1 MLFVAKVCMAVVTG
15 MSSVMSSNESDRLLE
30 VVLAA
35 LEEMKGVN
43 VRVVDVRELTS
54 ITDRMVIVS
63 GTSTR
68 HVKALAENVILQAK
82 QHGCKPLGVEGE
94 TTADWVLVDLADVV
108 VHVMMPETRD
118 FYALEK
124 LWSVGGRNNASA

>member
-124 LWSVGGRNNASA
+124 LWSVGGRNNASV

>member
-1 MLFVAKVCMAVVTG
+1 MAQVAG
-15 MSSVMSSNESDRLLE
+15 MSNAMKSNESDRLLE

-35 LEEMKGVN
+35 LEEMKGVG

-68 HVKALAENVILQAK
+68 HVKALAENVILRAK

>member
-1 MLFVAKVCMAVVTG
+1 
-15 MSSVMSSNESDRLLE
+15 MSDLMNNIDSDRLLE

-35 LEEMKGVN
+35 LDEMKGVD
-43 VRVVDVRELTS
+43 VQVVDVRGLTS
-54 ITDRMVIVS
+54 ITDHMVVVS

-68 HVKALAENVILQAK
+68 HVKAMAEYVVEQAK
-82 QHGCKPLGVEGE
+82 KHGCKPLGVEGE
-94 TTADWVLVDLADVV
+94 TTAEWMLVDLADVV
-108 VHVMMPETRD
+108 VHVMMPETRE